1 MAQHTRTDTTPRATF
16 VYPDSS
22 PAELAPLPPAQAI
35 QILPPALAIQIEDV
49 LEGRI
54 LAIERTSP
62 LPSAEAFLLKY
73 AGTTFIL
80 AIPVRWPRLVCCAP
94 LRQSSYFCLVACRSL
109 ATLRSGG

>member
-1 MAQHTRTDTTPRATF
+1 MPRSF
-16 VYPDSS
+16 YPDSS

-35 QILPPALAIQIEDV
+35 QILPPAQAIQIEDV

-54 LAIERTSP
+54 RAIERTSP
-62 LPSAEAFLLKY
+62 LLSAEAFLLY
-73 AGTTFIL
+73 AGMTFIL
-80 AIPVRWPRLVCCAP
+80 AILSAGLVWYAAL